1 MIFEFKL
8 PDIGE
13 GVVEG
18 EIVQWK
24 VKTGDYVKED
34 EPLVEIMTDKA
45 TVEIPSP
52 KEGKVVEVIGKEG
65 EKVKVGSVLVRI
77 ETISEEVPM
86 KEKSKEGEKEIKRV
100 LATPAIRKLARELNI
115 DLNEIQGSGEDGRIL
130 HEDLLRFKEKISP
143 TAKSVEYETLSKEK
157 TKEAEPFEEYIPLIG
172 IRKKI
177 AEKMSLSKNKI
188 PDYGYVDE
196 VDMTE
201 IIELRDKILPIAEEK
216 KIKFTF
222 LPIIIKAL
230 IKALKKYPIINS
242 VLDEE
247 NGRIIIKKYY
257 NIGIATATEKGLI
270 VPVIKNADKK
280 SMLELAKEI
289 EELADLARTGR
300 IKLEDLQG
308 GTFSITNIGSI
319 GGLFAFPIIN
329 YPETAIMGI
338 NKIKKRAVVRDD
350 KIEIRDMMYISFSFD
365 HRVIDGAIGAEFA
378 QYLIRNLENPD
389 LFIMEMV

>member
-24 VKTGDYVKED
+24 VKEGDYVKED
-34 EPLVEIMTDKA
+34 DPLVEIMTDKA

-52 KEGKVVEVIGKEG
+52 KEGKVVEVFGKEG
-65 EKVKVGSVLVRI
+65 EKVKVGSVLIKI
-77 ETISEEVPM
+77 ETISEEIPV
-86 KEKSKEGEKEIKRV
+86 KGKREEREKEIKRI

-115 DLNEIQGSGEDGRIL
+115 DLTEVEGSGENGRIL
-130 HEDLLRFKEKISP
+130 REDLLRFKERITTAAKSIELEISP
-143 TAKSVEYETLSKEK
+143 KEQI
-157 TKEAEPFEEYIPLIG
+157 KEAEPFEEYIPLIG

-201 IIELRDKILPIAEEK
+201 IIGLRNKILPLAEEK

-222 LPIIIKAL
+222 LPLIIKAL
-230 IKALKKYPIINS
+230 VKALKKYPIINS

-247 NGRIIIKKYY
+247 NERIIIKKYY
-257 NIGIATATEKGLI
+257 NIGVATATEKGLM
-270 VPVIKNADKK
+270 VPVIKDADKK
-280 SMLELAKEI
+280 NLLELAKEI
-289 EELADLARTGR
+289 EELANAARAGR
-300 IKLEDLQG
+300 IKLEDLRG

-338 NKIKKRAVVRDD
+338 NKIQKRAVVKEG
-350 KIEIRDMMYISFSFD
+350 KIVIRDMMYLSFSFD

-378 QYLIRNLENPD
+378 QYLIRNLEDPN

>member
-13 GVVEG
+13 GTVEG
-18 EIVQWK
+18 EIVKWK
-24 VKTGDYVKED
+24 VKIGDVVKED
-34 EPLVEIMTDKA
+34 DPLVEIMTDKA

-52 KEGKVVEVIGKEG
+52 KNGKIIDIFGKEG
-65 EKVKVGSVLVRI
+65 EKVKVGAVLVKI
-77 ETISEEVPM
+77 ETEVEEKLVEEEKISET
-86 KEKSKEGEKEIKRV
+86 KKV
-100 LATPAIRKLARELNI
+100 LATPAIRKLAREMNI
-115 DLNEIQGSGEDGRIL
+115 DLTKIQGSGENGRIL
-130 HEDLLRFKEKISP
+130 KEDLLRYKEKIYIP
-143 TAKSVEYETLSKEK
+143 PKPEGAVQVEKKEIK
-157 TKEAEPFEEYIPLIG
+157 GAEAFEEYIPLVG

-177 AEKMSLSKNKI
+177 AEKMTLSKSKI

-201 IIELRDKILPIAEEK
+201 LVALRNQLLPVAEEK
-216 KIKFTF
+216 KIKFTY
-222 LPIIIKAL
+222 LPLIIKAL
-230 IKALKKYPIINS
+230 IQALKKYPIINS

-247 NGRIIIKKYY
+247 NERIIIKKYY
-257 NIGIATATEKGLI
+257 NIGIATATDRGLI

-280 SMLELAKEI
+280 NLLEIASEI
-289 EELADLARTGR
+289 EELANLARSGK

-338 NKIKKRAVVRDD
+338 NKIQKRAVVKDN
-350 KIEIRDMMYISFSFD
+350 KIMIRDMMYISFSFD
-365 HRVIDGAIGAEFA
+365 HRVIDGAVGAEFV
-378 QYLIRNLENPD
+378 QYLIRYLENPN
-389 LFIMEMV
+389 LFLAEMI

>member
-1 MIFEFKL
+1 
-8 PDIGE
+8 
-13 GVVEG
+13 
-18 EIVQWK
+18 
-24 VKTGDYVKED
+24 
-34 EPLVEIMTDKA
+34 
-45 TVEIPSP
+45 
-52 KEGKVVEVIGKEG
+52 
-65 EKVKVGSVLVRI
+65 
-77 ETISEEVPM
+77 
-86 KEKSKEGEKEIKRV
+86 
-100 LATPAIRKLARELNI
+100 
-115 DLNEIQGSGEDGRIL
+115 
-130 HEDLLRFKEKISP
+130 
-143 TAKSVEYETLSKEK
+143 
-157 TKEAEPFEEYIPLIG
+157 
-172 IRKKI
+172 
-177 AEKMSLSKNKI
+177 MSLSKNKI

-338 NKIKKRAVVRDD
+338 NKIKKRAVVRDY